1 MGDGAV
7 GKTSMIKQFNDQE
20 FVDEHITTLGLDFVV
35 KKYKTKDGRDFTVKI
50 WDTAGQERFKTLTYS
65 FYKKADGVIIAYD
78 ITEQRSFENVTTWID
93 SITQHAGDNVA
104 KILVGNKVDL
114 EENRAVKKENAELL
128 ALNNNLHYY
137 ETSARNNM
145 NIKECMEDIFEQSI

>member
-1 MGDGAV
+1 M
-7 GKTSMIKQFNDQE
+7 
-20 FVDEHITTLGLDFVV
+20 V

-114 EENRAVKKENAELL
+114 EENRAVKKETAELL

-137 ETSARNNM
+137 ETSARNNI
-145 NIKECMEDIFEQSI
+145 NI